1 MSKPYAELSPERLER
16 VRAYEKTRQ
25 IRRRDVRARSV
36 GVRSISKREL
46 HVLRAEYAVELSEL
60 ETMRP
65 RRRLECFGGPRPCPF
80 VGCKFNLFL
89 DVTVAGSL
97 KLNFPDLE
105 PDEMPPLG
113 SCALDVAEQGGL
125 TLEQLGAVLN
135 VTRERARQL
144 EEMLV
149 RKLRVSALAE
159 FEERMGWSP
168 NEVADVF

>member
-1 MSKPYAELSPERLER
+1 LSKPYAKLSTEQLNR
-16 VRAYEKTRQ
+16 VRAYEQTRRV
-25 IRRRDVRARSV
+25 RRREVRAHSV

-46 HVLRAEYAVELSEL
+46 HVLRAEYAEELTEL
-60 ETMRP
+60 AASRP
-65 RRRLECFGGPRPCPF
+65 KRRLECVYGPRPCPF

-125 TLEQLGAVLN
+125 TLEQLGAALN
-135 VTRERARQL
+135 VTRERARQI
-144 EEMLV
+144 EEQLI
-149 RKLRVSALAE
+149 RKLRSSALAE

-168 NEVADVF
+168 NEVPDVF